1 MKIKFDCWKWFVVC
15 LFGVLFLSMMNSCK
29 TTKYVPVTMTEYRDR
44 YIHQTDSF
52 VKTDSVWVHDS
63 VSVVVRG
70 DTIFNDRWH
79 YKFKDRI
86 VYQSKTDTVRV
97 RDSVPYKVEVPVEK
111 VVYKEKKV
119 GFFQCV
125 SETIGNI
132 AIGFI
137 LFFAIS
143 FVLKYILGGKRRCEN
158 E

>member
-1 MKIKFDCWKWFVVC
+1 
-15 LFGVLFLSMMNSCK
+15 
-29 TTKYVPVTMTEYRDR
+29 MTEYRDR

-79 YKFKDRI
+79 YKLKDRI
-86 VYQSKTDTVRV
+86 VYKSKTDTIRV
-97 RDSVPYKVEVPVEK
+97 KDSVPYKVEVPVEK
-111 VVYKEKKV
+111 VVYKEKKT
-119 GFFQCV
+119 GFFQIV

-132 AIGFI
+132 AIVLIFV
-137 LFFAIS
+137 FAVS
-143 FVLKYILGGKRRCEN
+143 FALKYILCEKSRGRN

>member
-1 MKIKFDCWKWFVVC
+1 MRSKLFILFAVIVVC
-15 LFGVLFLSMMNSCK
+15 TVLLGCK

-79 YKFKDRI
+79 YKLKDRI
-86 VYQSKTDTVRV
+86 VYKSKTDTIRV
-97 RDSVPYKVEVPVEK
+97 KDSVPYKVEVPVEK
-111 VVYKEKKV
+111 VVYKEKKT
-119 GFFQCV
+119 GFFQIV
-125 SETIGNI
+125 SETIG
-132 AIGFI
+132 I
-137 LFFAIS
+137 LIFVFAVS
-143 FVLKYILGGKRRCEN
+143 FALKYILCEKSRGRN

>member
-79 YKFKDRI
+79 YKLKDRI
-86 VYQSKTDTVRV
+86 VYKSKTDTIRV
-97 RDSVPYKVEVPVEK
+97 KDSVPYKVEVPVEK
-111 VVYKEKKV
+111 VVYKEKKT
-119 GFFQCV
+119 GFFQIV

-143 FVLKYILGGKRRCEN
+143 FVLKYVLGGKRRCEN

>member
-1 MKIKFDCWKWFVVC
+1 MRSKLFILFAVIVVC
-15 LFGVLFLSMMNSCK
+15 TVFLGCK

-79 YKFKDRI
+79 YKLKDRI
-86 VYQSKTDTVRV
+86 VYKSKTDTIRV
-97 RDSVPYKVEVPVEK
+97 KDSVPYKVEVPVEK
-111 VVYKEKKV
+111 VVYKEKKT
-119 GFFQCV
+119 GFFQIV

-143 FVLKYILGGKRRCEN
+143 FVLKYVLGGKRRCEN

>member
-1 MKIKFDCWKWFVVC
+1 MKSKLFVLFAVVVVC
-15 LFGVLFLSMMNSCK
+15 TMLLGCK
-29 TTKYVPVTMTEYRDR
+29 TTKYVPVAMTEYRDR

-79 YKFKDRI
+79 YKLKDRI
-86 VYQSKTDTVRV
+86 VYKSKTDTIRV
-97 RDSVPYKVEVPVEK
+97 KDSVPYKVEVPVEK
-111 VVYKEKKV
+111 VVYKEKKT
-119 GFFQCV
+119 GFFQIV

-143 FVLKYILGGKRRCEN
+143 FVLKYVLGGKRRCEN

>member
-1 MKIKFDCWKWFVVC
+1 MRSKLFVLFAVMVVC
-15 LFGVLFLSMMNSCK
+15 MMLLGCK

-79 YKFKDRI
+79 YKLKDRI
-86 VYQSKTDTVRV
+86 VYKSKTDTIRV
-97 RDSVPYKVEVPVEK
+97 KDSVPYKVEVPVEK
-111 VVYKEKKV
+111 VVYKEKKT
-119 GFFQCV
+119 GFFQIV

-143 FVLKYILGGKRRCEN
+143 FVLKYVLGGKRRCEN

>member
-15 LFGVLFLSMMNSCK
+15 LFGVLFLSMMHSCK

-79 YKFKDRI
+79 YKLKDRI
-86 VYQSKTDTVRV
+86 VYKSKTDTIRV
-97 RDSVPYKVEVPVEK
+97 KDSVPYKVEVPVEK
-111 VVYKEKKV
+111 VVYKEKKT
-119 GFFQCV
+119 GFFQIV

-143 FVLKYILGGKRRCEN
+143 FVLKYVLGGKRRCEN

>member
-1 MKIKFDCWKWFVVC
+1 MRSKLFILFAVIVVC
-15 LFGVLFLSMMNSCK
+15 TVLLGCK
-29 TTKYVPVTMTEYRDR
+29 TTKYVTVTMTEYRDR

-86 VYQSKTDTVRV
+86 VYKSKTDTIRV
-97 RDSVPYKVEVPVEK
+97 KDSVPYKVEVPVEK
-111 VVYKEKKV
+111 VVYKEKKT
-119 GFFQCV
+119 GFFQIV

-143 FVLKYILGGKRRCEN
+143 FVLKYVLGGKRRCEN

>member
-1 MKIKFDCWKWFVVC
+1 MNYTLFVT
-15 LFGVLFLSMMNSCK
+15 SECK

-79 YKFKDRI
+79 YKLKDRI
-86 VYQSKTDTVRV
+86 VYKSKTDTIRV
-97 RDSVPYKVEVPVEK
+97 KDSVPYKVEVPVEK
-111 VVYKEKKV
+111 VVYKEKKT
-119 GFFQCV
+119 GFFQIV

-132 AIGFI
+132 AIVLIFV
-137 LFFAIS
+137 FAVS
-143 FVLKYILGGKRRCEN
+143 FALKYILCEKSRGRN

>member
-79 YKFKDRI
+79 YKLKDRI
-86 VYQSKTDTVRV
+86 VYKSKTDTIRIK
-97 RDSVPYKVEVPVEK
+97 DSVPYKVEVPVEK
-111 VVYKEKKV
+111 VVYKEKKT
-119 GFFQCV
+119 GFFQIV

-143 FVLKYILGGKRRCEN
+143 FVLKYVLGGKRRCEN

>member
-1 MKIKFDCWKWFVVC
+1 MRSKLFVLFAVMVVC
-15 LFGVLFLSMMNSCK
+15 TMLLGCK

-79 YKFKDRI
+79 YKLKDRI
-86 VYQSKTDTVRV
+86 VYKSKTDTIRV
-97 RDSVPYKVEVPVEK
+97 KDSVPYKVEVPVEK
-111 VVYKEKKV
+111 VVYKEKKT
-119 GFFQCV
+119 GFFQIV

-143 FVLKYILGGKRRCEN
+143 FVLKYVLGGKRRCEN